1 MAIPEDRQQ
10 AALRE
15 AAETITQTRAAVQA
29 AAQVT
34 PLDRAGGPIVVPVYL
49 DGREIA
55 RATLPHQA
63 RELQL
68 RGVTS

>member
-1 MAIPEDRQQ
+1 MFARYPVELQGYVLLRQLPPTEVGGLSL
-10 AALRE
+10 A
-15 AAETITQTRAAVQA
+15 
-29 AAQVT
+29 
-34 PLDRAGGPIVVPVYL
+34 RAGGTIVVPVYL

-63 RELQL
+63 REMQL